1 MSRRRLALVASV
13 MLAAVA
19 IVGYGSIEAERYE
32 KVEIKIRLG
41 FGPLVG
47 ERDVRFGW
55 RTLPVVL
62 LAAVVVVWGPRAA
75 RWMSWRWMAAATS
88 LTTALFTVALAA
100 TDTKALLLEPVVD
113 KTEYWQ
119 ALATAPPAGEFVDT
133 FVERIQGYS
142 VHLRG
147 HPPGFT
153 ALLLVGRAVGI
164 TSPWAV
170 AALSWVCAGLAAG
183 AVVISVGR
191 LAGHS
196 AARAVA
202 PFLCVAP
209 YAIWAGTSADAV
221 YMALAAGGVC
231 CLTIA
236 ATGEHS
242 MRRRWA
248 WSVLSGL
255 LFGLLLFGT
264 YGGAMVGPIALAV
277 IIATRRWTLIAPVVL
292 AIGVVVALWA
302 WAGFWW
308 FDGFFAT
315 KQQYWWGTAQ
325 FREPKRFA
333 VFNIAALLIAVG
345 PAVAVSLGLLK
356 RARWAW
362 FVGAALVSVAIS
374 NASQYTKGE
383 VERIWLLFMPWLT
396 IAAVALAARRRIAQ
410 AALAAQAATA
420 IVLQTVLV
428 SKW

>member
-1 MSRRRLALVASV
+1 MSRRRRVVVGCVA
-13 MLAAVA
+13 LAAAA
-19 IVGYGSIEAERYE
+19 IVAYGSVEAERYE

-55 RTLPVVL
+55 RTLPVIMLAAAVVIWGPRVARWL
-62 LAAVVVVWGPRAA
+62 SWKWLAAV
-75 RWMSWRWMAAATS
+75 TS
-88 LTTALFTVALAA
+88 LTTAVFTVALAA
-100 TDTKALLLEPVVD
+100 TDNTTALLEPVVD

-133 FVERIQGYS
+133 FVERIQSYS

-153 ALLLVGRAVGI
+153 ALLLVGRGVGI

-170 AALSWVCAGLAAG
+170 AALSWLCAGLAAG

-191 LAGHS
+191 LAGRR
-196 AARAVA
+196 AARTVA

-209 YAIWAGTSADAV
+209 YAVWAGTSADAV
-221 YMALAAGGVC
+221 YMAVAAGGIC
-231 CLTIA
+231 CLTVA
-236 ATGEHS
+236 ATGEQS
-242 MRRRWA
+242 TRRRWA
-248 WSVLSGL
+248 WAALSGL

-277 IIATRRWTLIAPVVL
+277 IIATRRWTLIVPAVL
-292 AIGVVVALWA
+292 ALGVVVALWA

-315 KQQYWWGTAQ
+315 KQQYWWGSAQ

-333 VFNIAALLIAVG
+333 VFNIAALLVAIG
-345 PAVAVSLGLLK
+345 PAVAVSFGLLK

-362 FVGAALVSVAIS
+362 FVGAALLSVTIS

-396 IAAVALAARRRIAQ
+396 IAVVALAARRRIAQ